1 MTDKDAKDTR
11 SPGELMAVALGGVE
25 GERRQRIRNVATWR
39 QSVAKTNPKVE
50 RPSAPSAKHR
60 TVDMNLKTPPQ
71 QQTLA
76 LGFYLEPQRPT
87 ESVLHARPIDNRIGP
102 GFGKPKLGPGCCMYC
117 GKEGGVSF
125 PTGKLAHGECIAK
138 ECPDVIPVPFGGH
151 AAVAAAEARV
161 AARKQPIITNGR
173 GIKKAPPGD
182 VWWVSEVWS
191 KCNDRW
197 RSPSR
202 AGDIWPEPPRVEF
215 TMLGMQLETGV
226 GNQGSKGAMYAHA
239 GREAKRRQQ
248 AFLTTRSKCQQFV
261 GWPVRITLTRISP
274 CELDDDNLGTAFKR
288 IRDGICEA
296 LGFRDDKNRDGYLQ
310 WHYAQE
316 KGGKRKDKMG
326 SAVAHVKVKV
336 EVLR

>member
-1 MTDKDAKDTR
+1 MKDDR
-11 SPGELMAVALGGVE
+11 SPEELMRVAMGGE
-25 GERRQRIRNVATWR
+25 AGTARQRSKNVATWR

-50 RPSAPSAKHR
+50 RPSTPSAKHR

-102 GFGKPKLGPGCCMYC
+102 GVGK
-117 GKEGGVSF
+117 
-125 PTGKLAHGECIAK
+125 
-138 ECPDVIPVPFGGH
+138 
-151 AAVAAAEARV
+151 
-161 AARKQPIITNGR
+161 
-173 GIKKAPPGD
+173 KKAPPGD
-182 VWWVSEVWS
+182 VWWVSAHWAKAFTVRNS
-191 KCNDRW
+191 
-197 RSPSR
+197 SPVFIESI
-202 AGDIWPEPPRVEF
+202 APVEF
-215 TMLGMQLETGV
+215 TMLGMQLETGI

-316 KGGKRKDKMG
+316 KGGKRKDKAG
-326 SAVAHVKVKV
+326 SAVAHVKVKC

>member
-1 MTDKDAKDTR
+1 MRVAMG
-11 SPGELMAVALGGVE
+11 GEAGTA
-25 GERRQRIRNVATWR
+25 RQRSKNVATWR

-50 RPSAPSAKHR
+50 RASTPSAKHR
-60 TVDMNLKTPPQ
+60 TVEMNLKTPPQ

-76 LGFYLEPQRPT
+76 LGVYLEPQRPT
-87 ESVLHARPIDNRIGP
+87 ESALHARPINNRIGP
-102 GFGKPKLGPGCCMYC
+102 GFGKLKVGPGCCMYC

-161 AARKQPIITNGR
+161 AAKKQPIITNGR

-182 VWWVSEVWS
+182 VWWVSEAWS
-191 KCNDRW
+191 KARKLADDA
-197 RSPSR
+197 R
-202 AGDIWPEPPRVEF
+202 AGWGIEAGVGPRDIEF

-248 AFLTTRSKCQQFV
+248 SFLTTRSKCQQFV

-316 KGGKRKDKMG
+316 KGGKRKDKAG
-326 SAVAHVKVKV
+326 ESVGHVKVKV

>member
-1 MTDKDAKDTR
+1 
-11 SPGELMAVALGGVE
+11 MAVALGGVE
-25 GERRQRIRNVATWR
+25 GERRQRVKNAATWR

-50 RPSAPSAKHR
+50 RPSTPSAKHR

-87 ESVLHARPIDNRIGP
+87 ESVLHAKPIDNRIGP
-102 GFGKPKLGPGCCMYC
+102 GAGK
-117 GKEGGVSF
+117 
-125 PTGKLAHGECIAK
+125 
-138 ECPDVIPVPFGGH
+138 
-151 AAVAAAEARV
+151 
-161 AARKQPIITNGR
+161 
-173 GIKKAPPGD
+173 KKSPPGD
-182 VWWVSEVWS
+182 VWWVSEAWS
-191 KCNDRW
+191 KARKLADDA
-197 RSPSR
+197 R
-202 AGDIWPEPPRVEF
+202 AAWGIEAGVGPRDVEF

-316 KGGKRKDKMG
+316 KGGKRKDKAG
-326 SAVAHVKVKV
+326 SAVGHVKVKC